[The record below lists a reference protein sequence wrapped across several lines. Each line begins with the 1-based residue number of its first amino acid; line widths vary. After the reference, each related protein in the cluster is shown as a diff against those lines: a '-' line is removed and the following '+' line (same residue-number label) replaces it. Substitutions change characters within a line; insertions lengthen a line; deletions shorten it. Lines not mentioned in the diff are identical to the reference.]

1 VGEVRTPTLTSICW
15 GSCLTPTYEL
25 KLILQYEEKI
35 IMQITCPKCNYL
47 ADDADEYG
55 VPITDCPACGIIY
68 ARYNPNAREGAKKQ
82 LRERIKE
89 NKEDQDEMY
98 SKNTNTGQL
107 LGVVGSIILFIGVF
121 TPIVSLPIVGN
132 INFFNNGKSDG
143 VIILF
148 MAILSLML
156 VLIRKY
162 KLLLIS
168 GAFTLSILF
177 YTFMK
182 LQVATSAAKSSLD
195 SNFKGTIFNGLGE
208 MAANAI
214 QIQWGWALLIVGS
227 GLVIASALN
236 NAPKI
241 HKDKWIITFCLL
253 MLITGGSLPFAIPA
267 YQDYQYRTY
276 GNEKVRN
283 FRKAAEKGDA
293 LAQYNLGAC
302 YINGEGIPKNEK
314 KAFEWINKSA
324 EQGYDL
330 GQYALG
336 AIYADGKGV
345 PANDAKAAEWFRK
358 AAEQGEP
365 QAQFS
370 LGAIY
375 ADGKGLEQNDELAVE
390 WYTKAAEKGNAS
402 AQLHLGIAYLK
413 GNGIEKNQETAM
425 VWLRKASE
433 QGNKDAENL
442 IDAVLGEE
450 RAKRMEELQ
459 RNLKRN
465 QEEMDRAI
473 ERIRTGG

>member
-1 VGEVRTPTLTSICW
+1 MS
-15 GSCLTPTYEL
+15 
-25 KLILQYEEKI
+25 K
-35 IMQITCPKCNYL
+35 TCPKCNHV
-47 ADDADEYG
+47 ADDTDDYG
-55 VPITDCPACGIIY
+55 VPVTSCPKCGIIY
-68 ARYNPNAREGAKKQ
+68 ARYNPNAREEAKAK
-82 LRERIKE
+82 LKELKKKSPKSNDDEAKPSLKERLSKNMAKWLKE
-89 NKEDQDEMY
+89 NKDNQDEIY
-98 SKNTNTGQL
+98 SNNTNTGQW
-107 LGVVGSIILFIGVF
+107 LGVIGSIILFVGVF

-148 MAILSLML
+148 MAILSLTL
-156 VLIRKY
+156 VLVRKY

-182 LQVATSAAKSSLD
+182 LQVATSEAKSSLD

-241 HKDKWIITFCLL
+241 YKNKWLIAFCLL

-267 YQDYQYRTY
+267 YQDYQYQTY

-283 FRKAAEKGDA
+283 FRKAAEKGNA

-336 AIYADGKGV
+336 TLYADGKGV
-345 PANDAKAAEWFRK
+345 PVNDAKAAEWFRK

-375 ADGKGLEQNDELAVE
+375 ADGKGLEQNDELAAE

-402 AQLHLGIAYLK
+402 AQLYLGIAYLK
-413 GNGIEKNQETAM
+413 GKGIEKNQEIAM
-425 VWLRKASE
+425 AWLHKASE

-442 IDAVLGEE
+442 IDVVLKEE
-450 RAKRMEELQ
+450 HTKRMNELQ
-459 RNLKRN
+459 QDIELR

-473 ERIRTGG
+473 EKIRTGGYE